1 MIKVMIVD
9 DSPFIR
15 RIFKNIVEHDKEL
28 TVIATAKDGQ
38 DALEKI
44 QENRPDVIT
53 LDIDMPVKNGL
64 ETLKEIMKMEKPIP
78 TIMVSALDNR
88 ETVMKAL
95 DLGAFDFIPK
105 TEQFPST
112 DTSSLSN
119 TLIPKIKAAAQI
131 EPKIPSYDIKPI
143 SPIKDKISKKDLK
156 SKFPI
161 VAIGTSSGGPKA
173 LKAILPVIPADFPA
187 AILIVQH
194 MPAGFTKSFAD
205 RLNQES
211 AIKVKEAAEGD
222 IIQPGLALLAPGDY
236 HMQIDKDGRV
246 RLDQTPTVWGV
257 RPCVDHLF
265 KSLAKNF
272 KDRVIGIIMTGMGK
286 DGAEGM
292 KAVKKH
298 GGYGIVESEETALV
312 YGMPG
317 AAIKANAYDEILP
330 LHQIPE
336 QLIKLIERRLQ

>member
-15 RIFKNIVEHDKEL
+15 RIFKNIIEHDEEL
-28 TVIATAKDGQ
+28 TVVATAKDGQ
-38 DALEKI
+38 EALQKI

-64 ETLKEIMKMEKPIP
+64 DTLKEIMKMEKPIP
-78 TIMVSALDNR
+78 TIMVSALDDR

-105 TEQFPST
+105 TDQFTGT
-112 DTSSLSN
+112 DTTGLSG

-131 EPKIPSYDIKPI
+131 EPKLPSYKIKPI
-143 SPIKDKISKKDLK
+143 SPIKDKISEKDLK

-173 LKAILPVIPADFPA
+173 LKAIIPVIPADFPA

-194 MPAGFTKSFAD
+194 MPAGFTKSFAE
-205 RLNQES
+205 RLDQES

-222 IIQPGLALLAPGDY
+222 MMQPGLALLAPGDY
-236 HMQIDKDGRV
+236 HMRIDKDGKV
-246 RLDQTPTVWGV
+246 ILDQSPTVWGV
-257 RPCVDHLF
+257 RPCADHLF
-265 KSLAKNF
+265 QSLAKNF
-272 KDRVIGIIMTGMGK
+272 KDRVIGIILTGMGK

-292 KAVKKH
+292 KEVKKY
-298 GGYGIVESEETALV
+298 GGYGIVEAEETALV

-317 AAIKANAYDEILP
+317 ATIQANAYDEILP
-330 LHQIPE
+330 LHEIPE